1 MNYHL
6 QRMTAS
12 DSTETIDWITRQYGF
27 DRNEVESWVEYLHFN
42 WPLSV
47 KAVDNNGKTIGMLNM
62 SDYRIDDETEQIRH
76 DNPELLAKLNA
87 LKYTSVFPFI
97 VKEEYRGTRLNYDM
111 IQSIIPELQQYDF
124 VFIPVMHHL
133 KTHQYWQRWG
143 AREFY
148 RNKNCVYYLL
158 PMQHHFTA
166 VIERS
171 GDLDA
176 AYVRVPIDIRA
187 VYGKGRLKVNATFD
201 GESYRGSVVNMGVTN
216 PDGSICYIIG
226 IPKAVRKKT
235 GKSFGDT
242 IEVTL
247 YCQG

>member
-1 MNYHL
+1 
-6 QRMTAS
+6 
-12 DSTETIDWITRQYGF
+12 
-27 DRNEVESWVEYLHFN
+27 
-42 WPLSV
+42 
-47 KAVDNNGKTIGMLNM
+47 
-62 SDYRIDDETEQIRH
+62 
-76 DNPELLAKLNA
+76 
-87 LKYTSVFPFI
+87 
-97 VKEEYRGTRLNYDM
+97 
-111 IQSIIPELQQYDF
+111 
-124 VFIPVMHHL
+124 
-133 KTHQYWQRWG
+133 
-143 AREFY
+143 
-148 RNKNCVYYLL
+148 
-158 PMQHHFTA
+158 MQHHFTA